1 MGSLTL
7 VSIRLPTAAS
17 YRVPIG
23 RAVRYAVDTP
33 KWLSLILV
41 QCQGNFASLETLWG
55 DRQIPVFHRDLPIP
69 GERLNYQN
77 FVDTALVGVSKNL
90 RSGSLFRRLFGK
102 TEEKTQDEIKLE
114 QSLQKTRSGILGR
127 ISTLF
132 QENEITDELWDELEE
147 ALIGGDVGMRVAGEL
162 VKRTRQRV
170 ERENI
175 KSTSQAYLILKEEM
189 VQLLRTEEPLHIDE
203 QRLLTVVLVVG
214 VNGSGKT
221 TSIGKMANW
230 YRARG
235 RKVVLGAADTFRAA
249 AIDQLKIWGQRAQVD
264 VIAHEPG
271 ADPGAVI
278 FDAIRASQESRKAD
292 LLLVDTA
299 GRLQTKFN
307 LMKELEK
314 IKAVAGKQVHRAPHE
329 VLLVLDAST
338 GQNAISQAKAFGE
351 SAGVTGIVLTK
362 LDGTSK
368 GGAIL
373 SIKQELGVPVRF
385 VGTGEK
391 IGDFALFD
399 PVTFVDELLRDGA

>member
-1 MGSLTL
+1 M
-7 VSIRLPTAAS
+7 
-17 YRVPIG
+17 
-23 RAVRYAVDTP
+23 
-33 KWLSLILV
+33 
-41 QCQGNFASLETLWG
+41 
-55 DRQIPVFHRDLPIP
+55 
-69 GERLNYQN
+69 
-77 FVDTALVGVSKNL
+77 
-90 RSGSLFRRLFGK
+90 FRRLFGK
-102 TEEKTQDEIKLE
+102 AEEKTQDEIKLE
-114 QSLQKTRSGILGR
+114 QSLQKTRSGMLGR
-127 ISTLF
+127 IATIF

-147 ALIGGDVGMRVAGEL
+147 ALIVGDVGMRVAGEL
-162 VKRTRQRV
+162 VQKTRAHV
-170 ERENI
+170 ERENV
-175 KSTSQAYLILKEEM
+175 KATSKAYLILKEEM
-189 VQLLRTEEPLHIDE
+189 VRLLQTDEPLHIDE
-203 QRLLTVVLVVG
+203 PRILTVVLVVG

-221 TSIGKMANW
+221 TSLGKMANW
-230 YRARG
+230 YHKRG

-249 AIDQLKIWGQRAQVD
+249 AIDQLKIWGQRADVE

-338 GQNAISQAKAFGE
+338 GQNAISQAKAFSE
-351 SAGVTGIVLTK
+351 SAGVTGIILTK

-391 IGDFALFD
+391 IDDFALFD
-399 PVTFVDELLRDGA
+399 PITFVDELLREPA